1 MTPKQYLSQYQHCYM
16 AVRLAQSKVEQ
27 AEHDAAGV
35 RAILYSDMPKSHN
48 VEHDLSDAMVR
59 IEEAAAEYKAI
70 VKANTN
76 IMSEVAATILE
87 VDDDREMRVLWLRY
101 IDGIKDEYA
110 LASAMGYEPRWMW
123 ELHGRGL
130 ASVRRIL
137 EDREKNRA
145 VIMQ

>member
-1 MTPKQYLSQYQHCYM
+1 MTPKQYLSQYQRSYM
-16 AVRLAQSKVEQ
+16 IVRLAASRVEQ

-35 RAILYSDMPKSHN
+35 RAILYTDMPKSHN
-48 VEHDLSDAMVR
+48 VEHDLSDAMIR

-70 VKANTN
+70 VQANTN

-101 IDGIKDEYA
+101 IEGIKDERA
-110 LASAMGYEPRWMW
+110 LAAAMGYEPRWMW

-130 ASVRRIL
+130 NAVKHIL
-137 EDREKNRA
+137 DQR
-145 VIMQ
+145 VQ

>member
-1 MTPKQYLSQYQHCYM
+1 MTPKQYLSQYQRSYM
-16 AVRLAQSKVEQ
+16 IVRLAASRVEQ

-101 IDGIKDEYA
+101 IEGIKDEHA
-110 LASAMGYEPRWMW
+110 LAAAIGYEPRWMW

-130 ASVRRIL
+130 NAVKRIL
-137 EDREKNRA
+137 DQR
-145 VIMQ
+145 VQ